1 MLRRLASQ
9 TATYGLTSIL
19 GRLIGNLLLP
29 LQTGRLSLHDFS
41 VLQEVLA
48 YSAVLAVVFP
58 LGLETALFK
67 FSNDTPESKEVTEDK
82 IITLQ
87 ILVAL
92 LFLPAS
98 WFWLQS
104 RLPEIGYVDGV
115 VICCTLAIDSIT
127 SIFLSRIRNRGE
139 SVRFLVVK
147 LGSIGFIILFNLLFL
162 SEIAWFDAINP
173 IGVNFRLIIYINFLA
188 AVFVLFL
195 MPGSLARYRWVVD
208 HPLFK
213 KVLRFSLPILLM
225 SIIGVSNDIF
235 GRIWL
240 ETLTPAGFYPSI
252 SNKDLIGI
260 YSGCAKIA
268 IFINLGIQAYRYAA
282 DPFFF
287 GIQDKKDT
295 ATYLAQSF
303 TWFSAI
309 GLLAFVAIASNLD
322 LIVHVF
328 LRKPEFRLGLE
339 AIYFLL
345 LANFFFGVYYN
356 LSFWYKFADR
366 TYWGSMISVIGLT
379 TNALLNIVLVPVW
392 GMTGSGIALLLCYL
406 VMCGISLNKGKAH
419 FPVQW
424 DYGRFVAL
432 LSLALGL
439 VILGRFWEVS
449 DLLYQLVKGI
459 TLPILFLSFVI
470 WVQKESLFKRFQIE
484 SSGPN
489 P

>member
-48 YSAVLAVVFP
+48 YSAVLSVVFP
-58 LGLETALFK
+58 LGFETALFK
-67 FSNDTPESKEVTEDK
+67 FSNDRLDQKQNIEDK

-87 ILVAL
+87 MLVAV
-92 LFLPAS
+92 LFMPIS

-104 RLPEIGYVDGV
+104 RLPGV
-115 VICCTLAIDSIT
+115 AHTDIWLICATLGIDSIT
-127 SIFLSRIRNRGE
+127 SIFLSRIRNKGE
-139 SVRFLVVK
+139 STRFLVVK
-147 LGSIGFIILFNLLFL
+147 LGSIACIILFNLLFL
-162 SEIAWFDAINP
+162 SKIPFFDSINP
-173 IGVNFRLIIYINFLA
+173 IGVNYRLIVYINFVA
-188 AVFVLFL
+188 AAFVVML
-195 MPGSLARYRWVVD
+195 MPKSLAQFRWIID
-208 HPLFK
+208 HQLFRV
-213 KVLRFSLPILLM
+213 VLRFSLPILLM

-240 ETLTPAGFYPSI
+240 ESLTPAGFYPSI

-287 GIQDKKDT
+287 SIQDKKDT

-303 TWFSAI
+303 TWFAAA
-309 GLLAFVAIASNLD
+309 GLFAFVAIVANID
-322 LIVHVF
+322 LIVSVF
-328 LRKPEFRLGLE
+328 LRKPEFRMGIN

-356 LSFWYKFADR
+356 LSFWYKFSDR
-366 TYWGSMISVIGLT
+366 TYWGSMISIIGLA
-379 TNALLNIVLVPVW
+379 TNAILNIILVPVL
-392 GMTGSGIALLLCYL
+392 GMTGSAVALLFCYL
-406 VMCGISLNKGKAH
+406 LMCGISYSKGKQH
-419 FPVQW
+419 FPVEW
-424 DYGRFVAL
+424 DYNKFAAL
-432 LSLALGL
+432 LGFALLLSAMSYGWQTEQLMIQILKGFLLPISFLAL
-439 VILGRFWEVS
+439 
-449 DLLYQLVKGI
+449 
-459 TLPILFLSFVI
+459 VI
-470 WVQKESLFKRFQIE
+470 WLQKALIFKRFRIADP
-484 SSGPN
+484 S
-489 P
+489 